1 VNLTTFTSR
10 AAAALVAA
18 VAGFSSY
25 RHIYEVAMRA
35 GEHQAVA
42 LALPLS
48 IDGLIV
54 VGTMAL
60 LDDKRAGRL
69 PRQSARFA
77 LGFGVLATLAAN
89 VASAEPTWTARMVAA
104 VPAVSFLLA
113 VEVLVRTGKPRV
125 VNLPPAPEKSQ
136 VTAPAGGKSATPA
149 NDLAEPASTIKRD
162 VITFDP
168 AKIEPANAEVETV
181 EILPPSDPREAA
193 RELYRRSVAEGVPL
207 SGAELGR
214 RFGRSERWGRDR
226 VAEVRQV
233 VPLNGK
239 INGKVAGGAA

>member
-35 GEHQAVA
+35 GEHHAVA

-54 VGTMAL
+54 IGTMAMIE
-60 LDDKRAGRL
+60 DRRAGRW

-77 LGFGVLATLAAN
+77 LGFGIVATLAAN
-89 VASAEPTWTARMVAA
+89 IASAEPTWTARMVAA
-104 VPAVSFLLA
+104 VPAISFLLA

-149 NDLAEPASTIKRD
+149 S
-162 VITFDP
+162 
-168 AKIEPANAEVETV
+168 AKIEPANAEVSRIHDVNPDNVNT
-181 EILPPSDPREAA
+181 DPREAA

-226 VAEVRQV
+226 VAECRQV

>member
-1 VNLTTFTSR
+1 MNLTTFTSR

-25 RHIYEVAMRA
+25 RHIYEVAVRA

-54 VGTMAL
+54 IGTMAMIE
-60 LDDKRAGRL
+60 DKRAGRI

-77 LGFGVLATLAAN
+77 LGFGIVATLAAN
-89 VASAEPTWTARMVAA
+89 IASAEPTWTARMVAA
-104 VPAVSFLLA
+104 VPAISFLIA
-113 VEVLVRTGKPRV
+113 VEVLARVGKIKTGTT
-125 VNLPPAPEKSQ
+125 
-136 VTAPAGGKSATPA
+136 VTAARSSLDKNLCGD
-149 NDLAEPASTIKRD
+149 DLA
-162 VITFDP
+162 
-168 AKIEPANAEVETV
+168 EPANAEVSRIHDVNPDNVNT
-181 EILPPSDPREAA
+181 DPREAA
-193 RELYRRSVAEGVPL
+193 RQLYRRSVAEGVPL

-214 RFGRSERWGRDR
+214 RFGKSERWGRDQI
-226 VAEVRQV
+226 AACRQI